1 MVHRENI
8 RQICFEDKYG
18 YTTETETRQVQGYKG
33 LISVERTNVES
44 GEKATTHTRWAPT
57 SYKCYNWSHN
67 PYNQWIPGTISLLSH
82 PICVWNIFEYLPKY
96 GWFVWRI

>member
-57 SYKCYNWSHN
+57 SYKCYIAADWNLECVF
-67 PYNQWIPGTISLLSH
+67 GTAGFGS
-82 PICVWNIFEYLPKY
+82 
-96 GWFVWRI
+96 